1 LKRFEPGYQ
10 DGKAVKVKMTV
21 PIKFTLK

>member
-10 DGKAVKVKMTV
+10 NGKPVKVKMTV